1 MLLRHQ
7 LYQQKNGFTETD
19 GNVML
24 SLRQSFHFDENIT
37 PEKAHEV
44 MRQLAEEFIGNDYQY
59 VIATHIDQHCIH
71 SHIMMNYIGS
81 DYKKWHDKRQS
92 AKLFQKVSD
101 RICKENSLS
110 ILEPELPGRSRVY
123 SKHPTR
129 VYRKVLKNDIDW
141 IIPKVSS
148 WDQFL
153 LELSK
158 QYFVKASGKHI
169 SVRHR
174 TNGQKRNIR
183 LYTLDSAYTEAA
195 LKQRIGTEAP
205 IIVEHTYSAQLSFA
219 KQLFQTHRFLVKEQI
234 TDYESL
240 HQYLNQNH
248 RLQKEIE
255 EDLNTCREK
264 LQALQDISG
273 ALKIVNA
280 YQDIV
285 DELQWAVL
293 KDRFEAAH
301 QKELHAYRT
310 ASAFLEQQQINLTTD
325 PNSFKAEQEALTDQ
339 LKQLEQRYEAAVNR
353 LHETNQIKQTIDRIL
368 QDRFEQKT
376 KGRKQ
381 DDR

>member
-1 MLLRHQ
+1 
-7 LYQQKNGFTETD
+7 
-19 GNVML
+19 ML

-44 MRQLAEEFIGNDYQY
+44 MRQLAEAFIGNDYQY

-158 QYFVKASGKHI
+158 QYFVKASGKYI

-183 LYTLDSAYTEAA
+183 LYTLGSEYTETA
-195 LKQRIGTEAP
+195 LRQRIDTQTP
-205 IIVEHTYSAQLSFA
+205 IVVEHTHSAQLSFA
-219 KQLFQTHRFLVKEQI
+219 KQLFQTHRFLVEEQI

-240 HQYLNQNH
+240 HQYLNQNTQ
-248 RLQKEIE
+248 LQNEIE
-255 EDLNTCREK
+255 KDLNACREK
-264 LQALQDISG
+264 LQELQDISSV
-273 ALKIVNA
+273 LKIVDA
-280 YQDIV
+280 YQDIA
-285 DELQWAVL
+285 DELKWAIL

-301 QKELHAYRT
+301 QKELDAYRT
-310 ASAFLEQQQINLTTD
+310 AAAFLEQRQISPTSN
-325 PNSFKAEQEALTDQ
+325 PNSFTAEQEALTER
-339 LKQLEQRYEAAVNR
+339 LKKLEQQYETTADR
-353 LHETNQIKQTIDRIL
+353 LNETNQIKRTIDRIL

>member
-44 MRQLAEEFIGNDYQY
+44 MRQLAEAFIGNDYQY

-158 QYFVKASGKHI
+158 QYFVKASGKYI

-183 LYTLDSAYTEAA
+183 LYTLGSEYTETA
-195 LKQRIGTEAP
+195 LRQRIDTQTP
-205 IIVEHTYSAQLSFA
+205 IVVEHTHSAQLSFA
-219 KQLFQTHRFLVKEQI
+219 KQLFQTHRFLVEEQI

-240 HQYLNQNH
+240 HQYLNQNTQ
-248 RLQKEIE
+248 LQNEIE
-255 EDLNTCREK
+255 KDLNACREK
-264 LQALQDISG
+264 LQELQDISSV
-273 ALKIVNA
+273 LKIVDA
-280 YQDIV
+280 YQDIA
-285 DELQWAVL
+285 DELKWAIL

-301 QKELHAYRT
+301 QKELDAYRT
-310 ASAFLEQQQINLTTD
+310 AAAFLEQRQISPTSN
-325 PNSFKAEQEALTDQ
+325 PNSFTAEQEALTER
-339 LKQLEQRYEAAVNR
+339 LKKLEQQYETTADR
-353 LHETNQIKQTIDRIL
+353 LNETNQIKRTIDRIL